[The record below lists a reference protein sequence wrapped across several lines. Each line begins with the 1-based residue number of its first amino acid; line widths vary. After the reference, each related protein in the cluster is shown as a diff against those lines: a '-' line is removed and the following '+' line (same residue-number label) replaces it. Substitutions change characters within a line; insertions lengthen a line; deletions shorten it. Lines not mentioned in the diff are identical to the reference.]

1 MNRSVKINI
10 ENVNE
15 LKKLLI
21 TAERQ
26 LKQLEDTVSKING
39 FELKIISQVDEKYTH
54 YVVEINKKT
63 NG

>member
-1 MNRSVKINI
+1 MNRSVKIDI

-54 YVVEINKKT
+54 
-63 NG
+63 

>member
-1 MNRSVKINI
+1 MKIDI

-21 TAERQ
+21 TAESQ
-26 LKQLEDTVSKING
+26 LKQLEDTISKING

-54 YVVEINKKT
+54 
-63 NG
+63 

>member
-1 MNRSVKINI
+1 MNRSVKIDI